1 MRFRPVVMTAL
12 AMIIGMAPM
21 ALGLGEGGEQNAPL
35 GRAVVGGLIFATIAT
50 LIFVPVVFSLAHKRG
65 ANDQSSSRR
74 SPRAMPDPAVR
85 RGFNGRLGLAGV
97 LAGVG
102 VATLVVTGVGER
114 DRSSARLQEWTEAQ
128 AIPTVAIV
136 ALNAT
141 PGVASLDLPGRLEA
155 NLRAPIY
162 ARVSGYVKDWKVDI
176 GDSVKAGETL
186 AEIDAPDLDQQLLQ
200 ARADLSSAEASAKL
214 SEVTLSR
221 GRSLLASNAVSQQ
234 EVDQRSADLANKQ
247 AAVHSGEAAVE
258 RLQVLAGYKNVAAPF
273 DGVVSERNTDVG
285 ALISAGSSAG
295 LPMFVI
301 SDVHKLRVSIT
312 VPQNYA
318 PAIRI
323 GDKATVAVPEYPGRT
338 FPAIVEASARSV
350 DIGSGTTHMQLM
362 VDNADGELMPGGYAN
377 VHADLAGDAGSFRIP
392 VSALFSIRPGCA
404 SRRSIPTTASCSRR

>member
-1 MRFRPVVMTAL
+1 M
-12 AMIIGMAPM
+12 
-21 ALGLGEGGEQNAPL
+21 
-35 GRAVVGGLIFATIAT
+35 
-50 LIFVPVVFSLAHKRG
+50 S
-65 ANDQSSSRR
+65 
-74 SPRAMPDPAVR
+74 DPTVR
-85 RGFNGRLGLAGV
+85 RRFNGRLGLAGV
-97 LAGVG
+97 VAGVG
-102 VATLVVTGVGER
+102 AAALVVTGVGER

-136 ALNAT
+136 ALNPK
-141 PGVASLDLPGRLEA
+141 PGVTSLNLPGRLEA

-176 GDSVKAGETL
+176 GDSVKAGQTL
-186 AEIDAPDLDQQLLQ
+186 AEIEAPDLDQQLLQ
-200 ARADLSSAEASAKL
+200 ARADLSSAQASAKL
-214 SEVTLSR
+214 SEVTLAR

-247 AAVHSGEAAVE
+247 AAVHAGEAAVE
-258 RLQVLAGYKNVAAPF
+258 RLEVLAGYKNVAAPF

-301 SDVHKLRVSIT
+301 SDAHKLRVSIA

-323 GDKATVAVPEYPGRT
+323 GDKAIVAVPEYPGRT

-362 VDNADGELMPGGYAN
+362 VDNAGGELMPGGYAN
-377 VHADLAGDAGSFRIP
+377 VRADLAGDAGSFRIP
-392 VSALFSIRPGCA
+392 VSALVFDQAGLRVATVDSNDRVVFKRVTIARDLGSEIEIGSGVQADDRVIAAPPDGIADGDRVRIANARSRPDATLAGSAKPA
-404 SRRSIPTTASCSRR
+404 SE